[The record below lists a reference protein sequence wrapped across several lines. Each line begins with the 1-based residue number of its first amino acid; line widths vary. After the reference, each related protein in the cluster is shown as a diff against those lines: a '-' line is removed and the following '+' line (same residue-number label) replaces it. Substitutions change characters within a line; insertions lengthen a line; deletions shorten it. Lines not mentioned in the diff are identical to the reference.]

1 MVWYLLFNDNKELLS
16 TPLKEKVE
24 DIADLKIAIK
34 EVAFLYLA
42 NVQAFELVV
51 WRCKEPLLSTQ
62 SRIVLQKGL
71 SQIDLFKEEQAVE
84 LASGAKVASLQLGED
99 EVLLV
104 QVPGAISHSSFYP
117 LVLNC
122 ILELQ

>member
-122 ILELQ
+122 IFELQ